1 MKQYSKNLKID
12 KGKTKRGNV
21 ISSSI
26 LTAEET
32 LRGHHSNI
40 TKDNVQIRDVALIL
54 REAIMTAETKTLPD
68 NLTLKD
74 IFKGEVEVPPVVNTF
89 FSYLIA
95 GPDRRNWSN
104 PRKSQRI
111 KSISQDAIFSSTN
124 GVKKPHKHLQLALAL
139 KGLTGSKKTID
150 VLNRHG
156 HCVSYSTTEELE
168 TELTYEAT
176 RTKDVTPYGMNKSK
190 ESRIGVAW
198 DNYDRTVET
207 SGGDSTLHDAVDIA

>member
-1 MKQYSKNLKID
+1 MSDVNSSTQKLEQKLSKRYSNNLKID

-26 LTAEET
+26 LSAEEI

-40 TKDNVQIRDVALIL
+40 TKDNVQIRDVAIL
-54 REAIMTAETKTLPD
+54 TAETKTLPD
-68 NLTLKD
+68 NLTIKD
-74 IFKGEVEVPPVVNTF
+74 IFKGEVEVPLLVNTF

-104 PRKSQRI
+104 PRKSRRI

-124 GVKKPHKHLQLALAL
+124 GTKKPHKHLKLALAL

-156 HCVSYSTTEELE
+156 HCITYSTTEELE
-168 TELTYEAT
+168 TEFTYETT
-176 RTKDVTPYGMNKSK
+176 RTTDVTPYM
-190 ESRIGVAW
+190 V
-198 DNYDRTVET
+198 
-207 SGGDSTLHDAVDIA
+207 